1 MPENPYQPPEAPVVG
16 VHSDER
22 FGSPVKAILVG
33 LVVDIGGSIV
43 GGTILAIA
51 WGILL
56 GAGGASGEEID
67 RFFRES
73 HTFQWATL
81 CTGLGFTGL
90 GAYVAARIANR
101 AEYRFALM
109 LGLCSLALSEL
120 MIRLFASGDYP
131 EWTRLVGTLL
141 VMPVAF
147 VGGHLRVLEKEHRSR
162 RAGSGKASG

>member
-16 VHSDER
+16 TPGDDR
-22 FGSPVKAILVG
+22 FGSPVKAILIG

-56 GAGGASGEEID
+56 GAGGASGDQID
-67 RFFRES
+67 GFFRES
-73 HTFQWATL
+73 HTFQWVSL

-109 LGLCSLALSEL
+109 LGLCSLASSEL
-120 MIRLFASGDYP
+120 MVRLFASSDYP
-131 EWTRLVGTLL
+131 EWTRLVGTVL
-141 VMPVAF
+141 VLPVAF
-147 VGGHLRVLEKEHRSR
+147 VGGHFRVLEKEHRSR
-162 RAGSGKASG
+162 LSQS